1 MKLII
6 AHVIFL
12 LAGLAP
18 LHAQVYP
25 EPDDAIAEEKVQET
39 LTRMTLFEAVV
50 LGVVEGLTEYIP
62 VSSTGHLILTSQ
74 ALGMGDDPE
83 YRAAVNTYL
92 VVIQVGAIMA
102 VISIYGSHIW
112 QMFLGLLG
120 KSDAGRHLLRAVI
133 IAFIPAAIV
142 GLLLESWI
150 DKYLFGLWPVVF
162 AWLVGGVA
170 LIAWGHKSKE
180 GDGDDTLTMEDLTTR
195 KALIIG
201 AWQVVAMWPGTSR
214 SLVTI
219 LGGRVAGLSLRHSV
233 TFSFLLGVLTLTA
246 ATVYK
251 LLGQGAD
258 MIDALGATN
267 ILIGII
273 IAWLSAW
280 IAVKTMLAY
289 LRRHG
294 LEIFGYYRIG
304 LAIVT
309 TILLL
314 TNLLQP

>member
-1 MKLII
+1 MKFRLIFSFALFLFI
-6 AHVIFL
+6 APVQ
-12 LAGLAP
+12 
-18 LHAQVYP
+18 AQVYP
-25 EPDDAIAEEKVQET
+25 ETETAPAEVVGET
-39 LTRMTLFEAVV
+39 LTHMTLFEAVV

-62 VSSTGHLILTSQ
+62 VSSTGHLILASQ

-102 VISIYGSHIW
+102 VISIYGNYIW
-112 QMFLGLLG
+112 QMFLGLIG
-120 KSDAGRHLLRAVI
+120 KSKEGRHLLRAVI
-133 IAFIPAAIV
+133 IAFIPAAVV

-162 AWLVGGVA
+162 AWLAGGIA
-170 LIAWGHKSKE
+170 LILWGHRSKE
-180 GDGDDTLTMEDLTTR
+180 GDEDETLSLSDLTTR

-251 LLGQGAD
+251 LFGQGAE
-258 MIDALGATN
+258 MINALGAVN
-267 ILIGII
+267 ILVGIV

-280 IAVKTMLAY
+280 VAVKTMLAY
-289 LRRHG
+289 LKRHG
-294 LEIFGYYRIG
+294 LELFGYYRIA
-304 LAIVT
+304 LAVVT
-309 TILLL
+309 TVLLL
-314 TNLLQP
+314 LNILQP